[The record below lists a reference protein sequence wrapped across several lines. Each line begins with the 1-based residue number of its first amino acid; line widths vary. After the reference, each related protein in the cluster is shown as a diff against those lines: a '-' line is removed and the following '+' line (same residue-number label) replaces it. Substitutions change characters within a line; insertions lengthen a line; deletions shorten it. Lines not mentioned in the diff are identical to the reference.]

1 MSALIDMLGD
11 LLKWLVGAVL
21 GLGLWIWKKTD
32 GKVEALDATKAS
44 KTDMEGVRKAMEQ
57 IATDLKSKADEAE
70 MNRQRDNI
78 SALFNAQTSMRQ
90 EMHANHVAMM
100 TTMNTIATQVAK
112 IAGRL
117 ERDK

>member
-1 MSALIDMLGD
+1 MTALLDMLTD
-11 LLKWLVGAVL
+11 AVKWLIGAL
-21 GLGLWIWKKTD
+21 FGLGLWAWKKTD
-32 GKVEALDATKAS
+32 AKVEAMDATKAS
-44 KTDMEGVRKAMEQ
+44 KADMEGVRKAMEQ

-78 SALFNAQTSMRQ
+78 NALFNAQTSMRQ

-100 TTMNTIATQVAK
+100 TTMNTIATQVAN

-117 ERDK
+117 EK

>member
-1 MSALIDMLGD
+1 MA
-11 LLKWLVGAVL
+11 VGAAVAV
-21 GLGLWIWKKTD
+21 GAGVGVGVAWERARAE
-32 GKVEALDATKAS
+32 VEGRAELQRAMDATKAS
-44 KTDMEGVRKAMEQ
+44 KADMEGVRKAMEQ

-78 SALFNAQTSMRQ
+78 NALFNAQTSMRQ

-100 TTMNTIATQVAK
+100 TTMNTIATQVAN

-117 ERDK
+117 EK

>member
-1 MSALIDMLGD
+1 MSALIDTLWD
-11 LLKWLVGAVL
+11 AFKWLAGAL
-21 GLGLWIWKKTD
+21 FGLGLWVWKKTD
-32 GKVEALDATKAS
+32 AKVDALDAGKAS

-57 IATDLKSKADEAE
+57 IATDLKSKADEVE

-100 TTMNTIATQVAK
+100 TTMNTIATQVAN